1 MIIYNVE
8 TQPEAGVGSLF
19 TCLFKKIKPQIKMEA
34 VKPAAISNLPMLKKG
49 KPKKRKLFSS
59 TKNSL
64 LPSTTE
70 NTPPTPVKRRKV
82 AEKKRK
88 ALIEDD
94 NNAD

>member
-19 TCLFKKIKPQIKMEA
+19 TCLFKKIKPQMKMET
-34 VKPAAISNLPMLKKG
+34 VKPAAVSNSPILKKS

-64 LPSTTE
+64 LPLTTE
-70 NTPPTPVKRRKV
+70 NTPPTPVKRGRV

-88 ALIEDD
+88 ALIEDG
-94 NNAD
+94 NNAN

>member
-34 VKPAAISNLPMLKKG
+34 VKPAAVSNSPKLKKS

-59 TKNSL
+59 IKNSL
-64 LPSTTE
+64 LPSTAE
-70 NTPPTPVKRRKV
+70 NTPSTPVKRGKI

-94 NNAD
+94 NNAN